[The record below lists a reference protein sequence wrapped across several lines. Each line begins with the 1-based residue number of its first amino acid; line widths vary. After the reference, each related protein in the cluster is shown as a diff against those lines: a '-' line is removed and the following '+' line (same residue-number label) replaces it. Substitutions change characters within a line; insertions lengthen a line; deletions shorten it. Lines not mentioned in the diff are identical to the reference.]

1 VIKLSSG
8 KADANYSIK
17 ILDKADYLSVPVL
30 SVLEIKFEFELN
42 KHCLDKKLTKCYGK
56 IVNVHSFL
64 LNNEELT
71 NTQKLDYC
79 SIERYFIK
87 LYLREMMKK
96 V

>member
-1 VIKLSSG
+1 MIKLSSG
-8 KADANYSIK
+8 KVDITYSIK
-17 ILDKADYLSVPVL
+17 NLDEAQEISVLALPVL
-30 SVLEIKFEFELN
+30 EKKYEFTLN
-42 KHCLDKKLTKCYGK
+42 ESCSDYKLTKCYGK

-79 SIERYFIK
+79 SMERYFMK
-87 LYLREMMKK
+87 AYLKEMMKK

>member
-1 VIKLSSG
+1 MSSG
-8 KADANYSIK
+8 KAGITYSIE
-17 ILDKADYLSVPVL
+17 ILGNIDDISVPVL
-30 SVLEIKFEFELN
+30 PVLEKKYKFTLN
-42 KHCLDKKLTKCYGK
+42 ENYLDHKLTKCYGK

-79 SIERYFIK
+79 SMERYFMK
-87 LYLREMMKK
+87 AYLKEMMKK

>member
-1 VIKLSSG
+1 VIRLSSG
-8 KADANYSIK
+8 KTGINYSIE
-17 ILDKADYLSVPVL
+17 IFDETDDISV
-30 SVLEIKFEFELN
+30 SVSPFLEKKYNFALTERYVD
-42 KHCLDKKLTKCYGK
+42 HKLTKCYGK

-79 SIERYFIK
+79 SMERYFMK
-87 LYLREMMKK
+87 AYLKEMMKK